1 VAIAAGTGA
10 AVAVAVAAGAGPNS
24 ALNCSLVF
32 LAAIRISS
40 GVCFLLIR
48 LTE

>member
-10 AVAVAVAAGAGPNS
+10 AVAVAAGAGPNS